1 MVSQTVGMAPM
12 SLRHVLHV
20 TAQLDASSA
29 RTGTAPIRFSCVM
42 ATMIALMD
50 LMKML
55 HSAVCN
61 TYILVYPKHGYFR
74 ISPFHTLK
82 PVTTQMCCSHKQRCG
97 IFLRYNSHISIT
109 LPANSVR
116 SVIGNIL
123 KALHH
128 FLYPPDFALKNMR
141 HIVFK
146 RSCFKHD
153 L

>member
-1 MVSQTVGMAPM
+1 MVSQTVATAPM

-61 TYILVYPKHGYFR
+61 TYILVYPNHGCLS
-74 ISPFHTLK
+74 ISPFHTLLNYCK
-82 PVTTQMCCSHKQRCG
+82 
-97 IFLRYNSHISIT
+97 
-109 LPANSVR
+109 LP
-116 SVIGNIL
+116 
-123 KALHH
+123 
-128 FLYPPDFALKNMR
+128 
-141 HIVFK
+141 
-146 RSCFKHD
+146 
-153 L
+153 